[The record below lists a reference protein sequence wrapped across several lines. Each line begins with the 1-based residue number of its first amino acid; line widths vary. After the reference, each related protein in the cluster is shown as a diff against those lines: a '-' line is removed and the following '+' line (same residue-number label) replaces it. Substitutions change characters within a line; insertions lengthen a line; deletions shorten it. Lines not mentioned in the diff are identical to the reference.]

1 MHKSALHLI
10 LLTALVITLLFSV
23 AMAYAPIDV
32 KRGDW
37 IKYQVAVTGSPS
49 PNMNITWARMDIT
62 GVKDETITINV
73 QTGYANGTIYP
84 ENGITLNLATGAIG
98 DGFFVPTNLNPG
110 DNYSTEYEGNI
121 TITNVEQIEAGGA
134 KRTVLQGATSLT
146 TYDWDSQTGIMVAA
160 TSKYPDYTMRT
171 ETSGTDLWQPQIL
184 GLDQSTF
191 YGVVVAVAVA
201 MVIIVAVVFLV
212 RRANAHAMPYVEA
225 FN

>member
-1 MHKSALHLI
+1 MPKSVLPLI
-10 LLTALVITLLFSV
+10 VLTLLVVTLFFSV
-23 AMAYAPIDV
+23 AMAYASVDV

-37 IKYQVAVTGSPS
+37 IKYRVVVTGSPS
-49 PNMNITWARMDIT
+49 PDMNITWARMDIT
-62 GVKDETITINV
+62 GVQDQTITINV

-134 KRTVLQGATSLT
+134 KRTVLQGAASLT
-146 TYDWDSQTGIMVAA
+146 TYDWDKQTGIMVAA

-191 YGVVVAVAVA
+191 YAVVVAVTVA
-201 MVIIVAVVFLV
+201 MVVIVTAVFLV
-212 RRANAHAMPYVEA
+212 RRTKRARYALC
-225 FN
+225 